1 MSLIALPIAF
11 HDWHTTDGKLKVY
24 YHSTKA
30 GSFFVEFSCAQFQP
44 ELQYESTSPSR
55 EQLQQVMTLM
65 LMLNQFIDQF
75 QIDLIFL
82 VNELFLLFLMHM
94 FNYAQVEVL
103 RPNPEGILFF
113 LWVWPD

>member
-65 LMLNQFIDQF
+65 LMHPASSKLNQFIDQF
-75 QIDLIFL
+75 QID
-82 VNELFLLFLMHM
+82 
-94 FNYAQVEVL
+94 
-103 RPNPEGILFF
+103 
-113 LWVWPD
+113 